1 MTDPVSVGLVVSPVV
16 GCVVDSTGAVAVAV
30 SSQSPSEVCDEEVV
44 SDGDDVGTPDTLGV
58 GVTVPGVE
66 IVLLLEAEVVG
77 ITGLLVEVLDVRD
90 VAEEVESISVSVQ
103 SVLGLGT
110 EFDGVGTREE
120 LGVGNTVIVT
130 VVSVEV
136 DDEGETTGELADG
149 VFETLGVLDRL

>member
-1 MTDPVSVGLVVSPVV
+1 M
-16 GCVVDSTGAVAVAV
+16 
-30 SSQSPSEVCDEEVV
+30 
-44 SDGDDVGTPDTLGV
+44 
-58 GVTVPGVE
+58 
-66 IVLLLEAEVVG
+66 
-77 ITGLLVEVLDVRD
+77 
-90 VAEEVESISVSVQ
+90 ESISVSVQ

-110 EFDGVGTREE
+110 ELDGMGTREE